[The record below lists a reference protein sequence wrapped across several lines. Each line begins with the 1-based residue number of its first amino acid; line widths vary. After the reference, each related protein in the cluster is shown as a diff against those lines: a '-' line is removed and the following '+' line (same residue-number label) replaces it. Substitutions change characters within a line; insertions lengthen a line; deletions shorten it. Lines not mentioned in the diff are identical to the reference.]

1 MKEIHD
7 QKNLSSMNQE
17 NLTEFQLFNTR
28 TAKDTKTLLENTTE
42 LENNCYNNNTFRNLN
57 EDDQGNKIV
66 GLDNFME
73 EPEIMDFNNTN
84 DEIKQKFYKIFNN
97 FAVYS
102 KDEKSFFLSFQNLIK
117 ILKKINILDTKAFKY
132 VDLDILLKKICTNT
146 KKNLNQQQF
155 SDLMI
160 LIIKKLDP
168 KGFESDPRQTC
179 VDIIRTLFNPVLE
192 FIDQNY
198 SSNMNSTKCFNNG
211 TIFVQHSVEAYIDN
225 FILDI
230 KVSSFLGAIYNTLKE
245 LYTTY
250 FHYEN
255 NNYKNDSLILQEGFN
270 NLINFLK
277 DFEVTPYII
286 NINQLTHYWKLINN
300 IDQIKIR
307 KFPQIF
313 GDSRN
318 LGICFTLSKFAL
330 MLAHFSIITFN
341 KINQNFY
348 PNFSEAGKDWFKIRK
363 AVILP
368 RTT

>member
-1 MKEIHD
+1 
-7 QKNLSSMNQE
+7 
-17 NLTEFQLFNTR
+17 
-28 TAKDTKTLLENTTE
+28 
-42 LENNCYNNNTFRNLN
+42 
-57 EDDQGNKIV
+57 
-66 GLDNFME
+66 
-73 EPEIMDFNNTN
+73 
-84 DEIKQKFYKIFNN
+84 
-97 FAVYS
+97 
-102 KDEKSFFLSFQNLIK
+102 
-117 ILKKINILDTKAFKY
+117 

-160 LIIKKLDP
+160 FIIKKLDP

-179 VDIIRTLFNPVLE
+179 IDIIRTLFNPVLE

-225 FILDI
+225 FNLDI

-300 IDQIKIR
+300 IDQIKVR

-313 GDSRN
+313 SDSRN

-348 PNFSEAGKDWFKIRK
+348 PNFSEAGKD
-363 AVILP
+363 
-368 RTT
+368 